1 MEAATTTA
9 TDSVTFVIP
18 TEFAALAD
26 VASQEETRYSINGI
40 ALMDSA
46 GRGASA
52 QATDGRI
59 CARVPLSVEYNESME
74 PLGLGVPAIVP
85 LHAWRHAFAKLGRG
99 KRRPE
104 SVRLQLVRRGA
115 TFPWTWIV
123 RDGLGSVLS
132 GSCIEGR
139 WPDVDAILAVK
150 ERGPAR
156 CVSLDC
162 GHLSRLVSGLGLDS
176 GERAPALVF
185 TEAGPKGWGPVLVAH
200 EGDGEAIARGGT
212 VPILAG
218 AIMPRTAT

>member
-1 MEAATTTA
+1 MEAATMTA

-18 TEFAALAD
+18 TEYAALAD

-46 GRGASA
+46 GRACA

-59 CARVPLSVEYNESME
+59 CARVPLSVEYNEAME

-85 LHAWRHAFAKLGRG
+85 LHAWRHGFSRLARG

-104 SVRLQLVRRGA
+104 CVRIQLVRRGA
-115 TFPWTWIV
+115 TFPWSWIV

-139 WPDVDAILAVK
+139 WPDVDAILATK
-150 ERGPAR
+150 ERSPAR
-156 CVSLDC
+156 FVSLDC

-185 TEAGPKGWGPVLVAH
+185 TQTGAKGWGPVLVVH